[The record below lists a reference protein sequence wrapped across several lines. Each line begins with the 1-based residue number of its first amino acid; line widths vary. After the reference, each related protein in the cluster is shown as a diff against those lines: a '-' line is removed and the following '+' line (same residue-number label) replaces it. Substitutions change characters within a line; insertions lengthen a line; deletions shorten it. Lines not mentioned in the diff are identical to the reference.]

1 MSSNTRVHSPAL
13 NAPGPGFSPRKPAS
27 TSAGVIFTPASARRS
42 TAKPKVCGMQ
52 FESENTEDRI
62 HKLCARLALAE
73 DPDEID
79 EIASQLRA
87 ELRERIANI
96 GAMLALH
103 HRLRA

>member
-1 MSSNTRVHSPAL
+1 
-13 NAPGPGFSPRKPAS
+13 
-27 TSAGVIFTPASARRS
+27 
-42 TAKPKVCGMQ
+42 MQ